1 MRNIELLI
9 GRILLAHIFILAG
22 LGKIGAYAAT
32 QGYMDTMGVPGALL
46 PAVITLQVGGG
57 IALAAGLFT
66 RYTAWAL
73 AAFCVIS
80 AIIFHN
86 NFADQAQ
93 MILFMKNLAMSGG
106 LMVIAAASAGSISID
121 HWRLQSVQ
129 GGNHAY
135 HQGT

>member
-1 MRNIELLI
+1 MKNIELLI

-32 QGYMDTMGVPGALL
+32 QGYMEAMSVSGVLL
-46 PAVITLQVGGG
+46 PAVIALQVGGG
-57 IALAAGLFT
+57 IALAVGLFT

-93 MILFMKNLAMSGG
+93 MILFMKNLAISGG
-106 LMVIAAASAGSISID
+106 LLIIAAVSAGSISVD
-121 HWRLQSVQ
+121 HWRLQSV
-129 GGNHAY
+129 
-135 HQGT
+135 